1 MAVSTLPSGMT
12 CTVISDGLEP
22 NQGHYLAKLS
32 GTYTAGN
39 VVLAADKTSGG
50 VETRFG
56 IKPSKVV
63 VTNLTDRVSIEA
75 VYGSV
80 SGLLTEAAGT
90 RTYVAHGLT
99 LSERSL
105 GITAATN
112 DIITNNDT
120 VLVEVWS

>member
-22 NQGHYLAKLS
+22 NQGHYVAQLA

-39 VVLAADKTSGG
+39 VVLAADKTSGS
-50 VETRFG
+50 VEVRFG
-56 IKPSKVV
+56 VKPNLVK
-63 VTNLTDRVSIEA
+63 VTNLTDRVSVEA
-75 VYGSV
+75 VYGST
-80 SGLLTEAAGT
+80 SGLLTVAAGT

-99 LSERSL
+99 LGERTL
-105 GITAATN
+105 GITAETN
-112 DIITNNDT
+112 SIITDNDT